1 MRQHKKLV
9 TTGKHN
15 LVASL
20 TMGFGQLSRLQMQ
33 DMSGKDASNM
43 LQAHRDGSVPIIDR
57 KIRLRDPGGAES
69 IF

>member
-1 MRQHKKLV
+1 MRQHKKKLV

-20 TMGFGQLSRLQMQ
+20 TMGFGQLSQLQMQ

-43 LQAHRDGSVPIIDR
+43 FSKHTAMEVFRSMTAKKP
-57 KIRLRDPGGAES
+57 AT
-69 IF
+69 